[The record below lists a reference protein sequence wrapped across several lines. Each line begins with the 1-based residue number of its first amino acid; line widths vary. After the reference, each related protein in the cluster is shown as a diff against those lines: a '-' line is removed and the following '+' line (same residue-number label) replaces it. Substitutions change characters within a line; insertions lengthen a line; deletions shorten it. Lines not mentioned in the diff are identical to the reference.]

1 MRWHRQDAA
10 NKRSKQPIDC
20 ERKASIIRQEVRVCV
35 PRKNEGKCCRY
46 SCGVPC
52 CLLVHGVTCAC
63 SISYHDHKRSVVRS
77 LSSHICLL
85 MHTACTLCHDFGTVI
100 ESYSVSL
107 DSGRLPAWN
116 GNNMALL

>member
-46 SCGVPC
+46 AAVNHVDCFCMVFFALVAIPLLTIRVPMAGAFPPTLASFCIMAAPCG
-52 CLLVHGVTCAC
+52 T
-63 SISYHDHKRSVVRS
+63 
-77 LSSHICLL
+77 
-85 MHTACTLCHDFGTVI
+85 TAG
-100 ESYSVSL
+100 
-107 DSGRLPAWN
+107 A
-116 GNNMALL
+116 